1 METAKYVPKPIAE
14 EVNITPVH
22 PLANLAYLL
31 AVVGGITVAVYLVLG
46 WVADIL
52 VNRIGP
58 QTEVAIARQMI
69 PPEVLESDSREDARL
84 SYSLDL
90 LNSMRDR
97 ETVEQIP
104 LRIGMIESELPNA
117 GVFPGGH
124 FVVTEGLFEAIES
137 ENALAFVLAHEL
149 GHFEHRDP
157 LERMGRSLVFATLAS
172 ALGLGSNSSNGVVS
186 LTGELAA
193 LHYGRAQE
201 LAADE
206 FALARVVELY
216 GHGGSSLEF
225 FESILESHSDNRF
238 TAYFSS
244 HPLTRERIDRLLE
257 TAKRNGWPMNGPA
270 TPLAINIKTEP
281 AEGSPDG
288 GKSP

>member
-1 METAKYVPKPIAE
+1 MEPVKYVPKPITE

-22 PLANLAYLL
+22 PLANLSYLL
-31 AVVGGITVAVYLVLG
+31 AVVGGVTVAAYFMLG

-58 QTEVAIARQMI
+58 EMEVKIARQSV
-69 PPEVLESDSREDARL
+69 PADVLDRGINGDPRL
-84 SYSLDL
+84 SYSLEL
-90 LNSMRDR
+90 LNSMRTP
-97 ETVEQIP
+97 EAIEQIP
-104 LRIGMIESELPNA
+104 LRIGMIDSEQPNA
-117 GVFPGGH
+117 GVFPGGY
-124 FVVTEGLFEAIES
+124 FVVTEGLFEAIET
-137 ENALAFVLAHEL
+137 ENALAFVMAHEL

-172 ALGLGSNSSNGVVS
+172 ALGIGSDGSSGVVS

-201 LAADE
+201 LAADD
-206 FALARVVELY
+206 FALARVVEKY

-225 FESILESHSDNRF
+225 FESILESSSDNRF

-244 HPLTRERIDRLLE
+244 HPLTRERIDRLKE
-257 TAKRNGWPMNGPA
+257 IARRNGWSMNGPA
-270 TPLAINIKTEP
+270 TPLAIESKPAAEP
-281 AEGSPDG
+281 PSDG
-288 GKSP
+288 AKPR